1 MNGKSKTQNRESL
14 FTFLFGNDEK
24 KEYSLSL
31 YNALNGTYYN
41 DTDNLEVYTIDDIVY
56 IRMPNDVA
64 FMVKAEKKKTENCP
78 DRPYRMLEHICDLY
92 QEIFEDN
99 GYDDMLSLPA
109 TNFVILYNG
118 ASPAPEYET
127 QRLSDMY
134 EDATNADFDLSVRVY
149 NINGRYNRKLIENC
163 KVLSDYMWL
172 VEAARSK
179 SFFKVSAKA
188 ISNILNEMPDTF
200 EIKPF
205 LLSEQ
210 KDVLEMILED
220 YALENAERYFD
231 AGVEKGSCKEKI
243 AIARRMEKK
252 NMPVEEIAEYTDL
265 KIDEVEKILHD

>member
-41 DTDNLEVYTIDDIVY
+41 NPDNLEVYTIDDIVY

-64 FMVKAEKKKTENCP
+64 FIVKAEKKKTENCP
-78 DRPYRMLEHICDLY
+78 DRPYRMLEHIYDLY

-134 EDATNADFDLSVRVY
+134 EDATNADFDLLVRVN
-149 NINGRYNRKLIENC
+149 NINGIYNQKLKENC
-163 KVLSDYMWL
+163 KVLSEYMWL
-172 VEAARSK
+172 VETARSK
-179 SFFKVSAKA
+179 SFFKVSAQA
-188 ISNILNEMPDTF
+188 ISNILNEMPDSF

-231 AGVEKGSCKEKI
+231 AGVEKGTCKERI
-243 AIARRMEKK
+243 ATVRRMEKK
-252 NMPVEEIAEYTDL
+252 NMPVAEIAEYTDL
-265 KIDEVEKILHD
+265 SINEVEKILHG